1 MEQESLKILEV
12 TLEKLKEKMLEDP
25 DMKAMFSKHF
35 PDLDFEK
42 IVNQTIK
49 QMHDYAINKDYDVL
63 DLSLDGV
70 RAFFDS
76 VFKAV
81 DEDEE
86 DEDDGENYGKA

>member
-1 MEQESLKILEV
+1 V

-25 DMKAMFSKHF
+25 DMKEMFSKHF

-49 QMHDYAINKDYDVL
+49 QMYEYAVDKDYDVL

-70 RAFFDS
+70 RAFFES
-76 VFKAV
+76 VFKS
-81 DEDEE
+81 DEE
-86 DEDDGENYGKA
+86 DEDEDDGKNYGKA

>member
-1 MEQESLKILEV
+1 MEQENLKILEV

-25 DMKAMFSKHF
+25 DMKEMFSKHF

-49 QMHDYAINKDYDVL
+49 QMYEYAVDKDYDVL

-70 RAFFDS
+70 RAFFES
-76 VFKAV
+76 VFKS
-81 DEDEE
+81 DEE
-86 DEDDGENYGKA
+86 DEDEDDGKNYGKA